1 MQRAGHMPGLFIW
14 IHNMHPSVRI
24 VLLVLL
30 AVTVQFMTLQ
40 ALLIAGSALVAMA
53 LYWHVG
59 LLRKILYRS
68 RWLMMTLLLIYAFAT
83 PGEYVRG
90 WDAGIA
96 PTYEGLR
103 EGLLQAGRLAVMLTA
118 LALLLGTT
126 QRSAL
131 MAGIYRLLLP
141 LQSLGVPAGKFTA
154 RLWLTLHYAELE
166 QPREK
171 TAFRGLFDMIS
182 DAESRSAIDSVRFS
196 LPRFTPL
203 DGVVFLLAASLTG
216 IGCML

>member
-1 MQRAGHMPGLFIW
+1 MPGLFIW
-14 IHNMHPSVRI
+14 IHDMHPSVRI
-24 VLLVLL
+24 VLLMLL
-30 AVTVQFMTLQ
+30 AVTVQFMALQ
-40 ALLIAGSALVAMA
+40 ALVIAGSALVAMA
-53 LYWHVG
+53 IYWHVG

-68 RWLMMTLLLIYAFAT
+68 RWLMMTLLLVYAFAT

-103 EGLLQAGRLAVMLTA
+103 EGMLQAGRLAMMLTA

-126 QRSAL
+126 QRPDL

-141 LQSLGVPAGKFTA
+141 LQSLGVPADKFTA
-154 RLWLTLHYAELE
+154 RLWLTLHYVELE

-171 TAFRGLFDMIS
+171 TAFGSWFDTIS
-182 DAESRSAIDSVRFS
+182 TAGSRPAIDTVRFD
-196 LPRFTPL
+196 LPGFTLL
-203 DGVVFLLAASLTG
+203 DGVVLLLAASLAG